1 MAEFFC
7 EWVMSPK
14 GTTVE
19 SVCVASDLSTSLV
32 STEAFI
38 WIGPHYIASRIPPG
52 RNKSF
57 QGI

>member
-1 MAEFFC
+1 
-7 EWVMSPK
+7 MSPK

-19 SVCVASDLSTSLV
+19 SICVASDLSTSLV